1 MQKNIHKYMWLFSF
15 KSSLFYMR
23 TNARAV
29 VEGNFE
35 ILNSFFVF
43 DNSKKKGDTKAD
55 QFSLYNNQKSI

>member
-1 MQKNIHKYMWLFSF
+1 MQKNIQKDMWFFPF

-35 ILNSFFVF
+35 ILNSFFMF
-43 DNSKKKGDTKAD
+43 DNCKK
-55 QFSLYNNQKSI
+55 